1 MVEKEMKREMGKWL
15 MDVAKYMFTAL
26 LISTI
31 FADMEDP
38 IIIYC
43 AVFAAFV
50 ILFWGWALFGSSFEN
65 NKRKNSNL

>member
-1 MVEKEMKREMGKWL
+1 

-31 FADMEDP
+31 FADMKEP

-43 AVFAAFV
+43 AVFSMNT
-50 ILFWGWALFGSSFEN
+50 IIISGSLALFATIVGLYYLYQDKHQN
-65 NKRKNSNL
+65 NYGV

>member
-1 MVEKEMKREMGKWL
+1 

-31 FADMEDP
+31 FADMKEP

-43 AVFAAFV
+43 AVFSAFV
-50 ILFWGWALFGSSFEN
+50 LLFWGWTLFGSSFDSK
-65 NKRKNSNL
+65 NKKR